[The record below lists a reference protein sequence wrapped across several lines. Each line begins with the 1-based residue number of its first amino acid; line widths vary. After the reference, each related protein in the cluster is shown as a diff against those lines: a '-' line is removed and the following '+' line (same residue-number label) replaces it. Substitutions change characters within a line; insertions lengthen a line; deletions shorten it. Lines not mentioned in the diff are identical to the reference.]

1 MIPGAALLCTPVQ
14 LAFSPEEDCPVKTC
28 AVLTALAATALMA
41 AVLALG
47 PLALPDPS
55 GERFY
60 ASVRAAYDVRNR
72 AEEESHADL
81 LAGRVPLPVHERRM
95 REVSRRLWEEI
106 GRLRAER
113 RAAR

>member
-1 MIPGAALLCTPVQ
+1 MIPGAAPTAGPSAV
-14 LAFSPEEDCPVKTC
+14 AFSPEEERTVKTC
-28 AVLTALAATALMA
+28 AALAALAATALMA

-60 ASVRAAYDVRNR
+60 AAVRVAYDDRNR
-72 AEEESHADL
+72 AEAESHADL
-81 LAGRVPLPVHERRM
+81 LAGRVCLPVHERRM